1 MPLRLAHN
9 LAALG
14 DVMEVDKYVMGRFPL
29 EKLLSWILKDDRR
42 KADNQRM
49 PQEEAFQVLNPAS
62 AQLSGPENLLPEWEK
77 LSMPG
82 RLGMHET
89 LKDSN

>member
-14 DVMEVDKYVMGRFPL
+14 DVIEVDKYAMGRSPL

-49 PQEEAFQVLNPAS
+49 P
-62 AQLSGPENLLPEWEK
+62 
-77 LSMPG
+77 
-82 RLGMHET
+82 
-89 LKDSN
+89 